1 MSASTKAS
9 KEHNVAHQRILIV
22 DDSRAIQAIIRRTLE
37 CEELGDLLFQTAH
50 DGADALDKVAS
61 FKPDLVLSD
70 WHMPG
75 VSGIEMLQTL
85 RQTGHNKVA
94 VGFITTDTA
103 AECRTQA
110 RSNGALFVLNKPFDD
125 RALRSAVALGLG
137 RSTFYSKAVPTEP
150 PSSALAATAERA
162 TPAQPVQAIESLAL
176 TQQALFAHLGMRGF
190 ELTRAE
196 GKGQFIQS
204 APQLIALYASAGR
217 KGAYAVGLLDLSACC
232 LVGGLAAGCSPQE
245 IQASREQGKPSAKQI
260 EQASRFM
267 RAMAP
272 LLKKRSASDAPTLS
286 AARLSSQPPDKLAQ
300 LIDANAGR
308 SDFILRINSM
318 GVHGDTRLSFM
329 LT

>member
-1 MSASTKAS
+1 MSAFANAS
-9 KEHNVAHQRILIV
+9 SKRILIV

-37 CEELGDLLFQTAH
+37 CEELGSLLFQTAH
-50 DGADALDKVAS
+50 DGAEALDKVQS

-85 RQTGHNKVA
+85 RQTGHDDIA

-125 RALRSAVALGLG
+125 RTLRSAVALGLG
-137 RSTFYSKAVPTEP
+137 RSSFGPSPARTTASASAPGE
-150 PSSALAATAERA
+150 SSAKARPGPNTE
-162 TPAQPVQAIESLAL
+162 TQAIESLAL

-190 ELTRAE
+190 DLTRSE
-196 GKGQFIQS
+196 GRGRFIEDT
-204 APQLIALYASAGR
+204 PQLIALYGSHGR
-217 KGAYAVGLLDLSACC
+217 RGAYAIGLLDLSACC
-232 LVGGLAAGCSPQE
+232 LIGGLAAGCSPQE
-245 IQASREQGKPSAKQI
+245 IKTSRDQGKPSAKQI

-267 RAMAP
+267 RAVAP
-272 LLKKRSASDAPTLS
+272 LLKKRSPSDTPSLN
-286 AARLSSQPPDKLAQ
+286 AARLSSQPPDKLVG
-300 LIDANAGR
+300 LIEANSGR
-308 SDFILRINSM
+308 SDFNLRLNSM
-318 GVHGDTRLSFM
+318 GAHGDARLSFM